1 MTSVSFQPRSVLFDK
16 GVIRRVYERR
26 VRLALGMPPMPAH
39 VEAANVYAQLCTPSR
54 RLYITAQTAH
64 ILSRRPPLFAAPFLA
79 QTSSLQKGRYL
90 RRWARR
96 LRELTFAPEDAI
108 VVAYGSFGIDGRV
121 PSIGVEA
128 IVTNDLKLASH
139 FHAHHVEIAHR
150 FHDMIAQ
157 LPAPYTAL
165 TLPAVVTTASILAYA

>member
-1 MTSVSFQPRSVLFDK
+1 MSFQPHSVLLDK

-26 VRLALGMPPMPAH
+26 VRLALGAPPTPAQ
-39 VEAANVYAQLCTPSR
+39 VEAANVYAQLCTPPR

-64 ILSRRPPLFAAPFLA
+64 ILGRRPSLYAAPFL
-79 QTSSLQKGRYL
+79 TETFPLQKGRYL

-96 LRELTFAPEDAI
+96 LRELTFTPEDAI
-108 VVAYGSFGIDGRV
+108 VMAYGSFGIDGRL

-128 IVTNDLKLASH
+128 IVTTDLKLAAH
-139 FHAHHVEIAHR
+139 FHAHQAEIAHR

-157 LPAPYTAL
+157 LPTPYTAL
-165 TLPAVVTTASILAYA
+165 TLPVVVTTARLLAQA